1 MGFYYHYE
9 RWLKGE
15 ETTSSYKFVRV
26 IISRIRAIGRLTCSL
41 HDGCLN
47 ALKTALM
54 VHKNTYSCF
63 WMEPN
68 LQDSWVYSL
77 HTHHAPILLNCSFV
91 LGFILVASVFCSFI
105 TKAKWGHAC
114 AVIEGIRED
123 VHLVS
128 ICTVLENCYCISHV
142 NIFCFYDVLQI
153 ICCNMFVCCWG
164 VRFVYMYLACS
175 SLQF

>member
-68 LQDSWVYSL
+68 LQVSWVYSL

-114 AVIEGIRED
+114 AVIEGNTGGCSFGFNL
-123 VHLVS
+123 H
-128 ICTVLENCYCISHV
+128 CIGKLLLYFTRQYLLFLWCIT
-142 NIFCFYDVLQI
+142 N
-153 ICCNMFVCCWG
+153 
-164 VRFVYMYLACS
+164 YML
-175 SLQF
+175 